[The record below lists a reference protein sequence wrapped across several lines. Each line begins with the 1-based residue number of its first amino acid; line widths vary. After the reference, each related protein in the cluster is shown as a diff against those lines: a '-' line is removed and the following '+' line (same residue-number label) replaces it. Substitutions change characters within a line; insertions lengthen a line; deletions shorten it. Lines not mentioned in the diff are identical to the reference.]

1 MLSWPSLLV
10 VLAVRVY
17 AKSNIKL
24 LQQSQVVENQD
35 YLLNLIGC
43 ESMVWSR
50 IWNLIQV
57 N

>member
-10 VLAVRVY
+10 VLALRVY

-35 YLLNLIGC
+35 YLSDLIGC
-43 ESMVWSR
+43 ESMV
-50 IWNLIQV
+50 
-57 N
+57 